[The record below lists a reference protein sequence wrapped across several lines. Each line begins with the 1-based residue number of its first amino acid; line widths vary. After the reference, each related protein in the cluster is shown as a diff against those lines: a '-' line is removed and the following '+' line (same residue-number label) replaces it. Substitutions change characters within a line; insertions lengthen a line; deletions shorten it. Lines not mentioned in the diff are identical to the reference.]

1 MKKTLLDNKQKQFLR
16 KLAHSL
22 KPVITVANNGLSD
35 AVLRETKLTLDHHE
49 LIKVKISANDREH
62 KKVIIN
68 QLCQKTNALLIQSIG
83 NVAVIFRRADT
94 PVIELPKH

>member
-1 MKKTLLDNKQKQFLR
+1 MKKTLLNNKQRQFLR
-16 KLAHSL
+16 KLAHTL
-22 KPVITVANNGLSD
+22 KPVIAIANNGLSD
-35 AVLRETKLTLDHHE
+35 AVLRETELTLDHHE

-83 NVAVIFRRADT
+83 NIAVIFRRAET